1 MSWAGSEKLGR
12 LLVAAVLALPCAS
25 NADILYAASVRS
37 GAAGTE
43 SAISGSL
50 YTVNLGSG
58 AATFVAPLRIDGA
71 SPIGITGLSAHP
83 QTGVLYG
90 ITSPLSPTHPQS
102 LVTVDPFTGNAT
114 LVGELRFPGSDI
126 AFNRAGILF
135 TWLPATSQ
143 LAIVNIAN
151 GSVTPIGTPGAGGTI
166 AGLAIDQQGTA
177 YITPSGAAG
186 SLDTLDI
193 ASGTL
198 HKGPPLTGA
207 PFQSAINSMTFTPS
221 GLLLA
226 VNSNAGSPASTRLVT
241 INTASGSIAS
251 IGTLPDDTD
260 ALAFVATSQRTEPL
274 MSGQTLA
281 LVVLGVIALILGLI
295 GWLVGRRPHPHS

>member
-12 LLVAAVLALPCAS
+12 LLVAAVLVLPCAS

-90 ITSPLSPTHPQS
+90 ITSQLSPTHPQS
-102 LVTVDPFTGNAT
+102 LVTVDPVTGNAT

-143 LAIVNIAN
+143 LAIVNLAN

-186 SLDTLDI
+186 SLDTVDI

-241 INTASGSIAS
+241 INTASGSVAS

-295 GWLVGRRPHPHS
+295 GWLVGRRPHPHP